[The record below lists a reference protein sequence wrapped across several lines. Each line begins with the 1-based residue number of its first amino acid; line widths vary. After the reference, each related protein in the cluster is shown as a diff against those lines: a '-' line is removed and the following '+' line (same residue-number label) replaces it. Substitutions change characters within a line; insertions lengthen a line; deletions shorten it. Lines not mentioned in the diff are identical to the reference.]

1 MYVYVKFRNAGS
13 EFKREAASKST
24 WCGHTAQTCYLK
36 HRDDK
41 LETLNKR
48 KYRDEQGSHSQCG
61 AMVKSVLFDNR
72 KQ

>member
-1 MYVYVKFRNAGS
+1 MYVYVKFRNEGS

-41 LETLNKR
+41 LETLNNLITSFSR
-48 KYRDEQGSHSQCG
+48 
-61 AMVKSVLFDNR
+61 
-72 KQ
+72 